1 MNFIDPLNTIQV
13 LFPSVT
19 AYVLTGIFP
28 GAGIGPT
35 SSEQSSP
42 ENIYAYTYILE
53 QIERKSIIAYY
64 KECIL
69 MQKKN

>member
-1 MNFIDPLNTIQV
+1 M
-13 LFPSVT
+13 
-19 AYVLTGIFP
+19 LTGIFP

-69 MQKKN
+69 MQKKKNIEAYGPHSSHVLWVL

>member
-1 MNFIDPLNTIQV
+1 M
-13 LFPSVT
+13 
-19 AYVLTGIFP
+19 LTGIFP

-69 MQKKN
+69 MQKKKKN

>member
-1 MNFIDPLNTIQV
+1 M
-13 LFPSVT
+13 
-19 AYVLTGIFP
+19 LTGIFP

-69 MQKKN
+69 MKKKKN

>member
-1 MNFIDPLNTIQV
+1 M
-13 LFPSVT
+13 
-19 AYVLTGIFP
+19 LTGIFP

-64 KECIL
+64 KEYFNA
-69 MQKKN
+69 KKTRGLWAT